1 MRRIARLMAEKYT
14 IMMISDLDGTTGSED
29 EIGPV
34 DFALDGKYYEIDLTK
49 SQADELRDKL
59 RPFIAAAR
67 FSHITASAAPPQVKR
82 KAIKRAQAEEAEIRR
97 ARKQENDKIRDW
109 ARAMGMPVSTRRI
122 AADTA
127 NAYHKWIAEQERR
140 AQTQTPPTEPRATAP
155 AVPDFIAPAP

>member
-1 MRRIARLMAEKYT
+1 MAKKYT
-14 IMMISDLDGTTGSED
+14 TMMISDLDGTTGSED

-34 DFALDGKYYEIDLTK
+34 DFELDGKHYEIDLTK
-49 SQADELRDKL
+49 PQSEELREKL
-59 RPFIAAAR
+59 RPFIAVAR
-67 FSHITASAAPPQVKR
+67 FSDTASAAPPQVKR

-127 NAYHKWIAEQERR
+127 NAYHKWLAEQERR
-140 AQTQTPPTEPRATAP
+140 AQTPTPSTEQRAAAPT
-155 AVPDFIAPAP
+155 VPDFIAPAP